1 MSWITKILLGVDTT
15 EFRKGL
21 GNADAAL
28 KKFSGQLKNLGGLI
42 GATFIGS
49 QITAFTKKAIEL
61 GSQMKTVGQGFER
74 MADQK
79 TLQGLRSATRG
90 LVSDIE
96 LMKVS
101 VQAGNFGI
109 PIEQMGTLL
118 DFAARRAAETGQEVD
133 YLVNSIVTGIGRKS
147 PMILDN
153 LGIST
158 TRLKQEFHG
167 AAIEAQS
174 IADVAAAVGK
184 IADVELGKMGPPI
197 ETAADQM
204 ARLGVHFDN
213 FLAKISKP
221 IEITFEFVFGG
232 LADFMDVRTSE
243 NVNPFDRLM
252 YLLSYGM
259 GQQGQI
265 TRAGIYGQAMAGG
278 SPFEGMSPSTG
289 LPGGRQVFPYSAQEM
304 GSGIFDQFPGFD
316 TASLN
321 GLREYQKYLTDLFNA
336 ARVGTPEFTNL
347 KNEIAALDQRI
358 KDLTDGV
365 VPQTDAL
372 KLQAKTTNDV
382 YQAQEKS
389 LMIMKQI
396 PAVGNEYTNWVRK
409 ITDATEAW
417 NAEIAMMNY
426 LGQEFGSILSN
437 SFNAAIE
444 SGENFFTVMGD
455 ALKKYVQQLM
465 AAIAAT
471 TVLSVISSAAGVGS
485 FAEAFNTIGGGMGL
499 PFGIGEKGNLT
510 FRVSGYDLV
519 TGPDREAKRL
529 LQLGAYGK

>member
-265 TRAGIYGQAMAGG
+265 TRAGIYGQAMAGA

-289 LPGGRQVFPYSAQEM
+289 LPGGRQVFPYTAQEM

-347 KNEIAALDQRI
+347 KNQIAALDQKI
-358 KDLTDGV
+358 KDITDGV
-365 VPQTDAL
+365 VPQTAAL

-396 PAVGNEYTNWVRK
+396 PATGNAYTDYINR
-409 ITDATEAW
+409 ITEAYTALENEL
-417 NAEIAMMNY
+417 NAMNY
-426 LGQEFGSILSN
+426 LGEQFGEIFRSA
-437 SFNAAIE
+437 FDAALE
-444 SGENFFTVMGD
+444 GSGNFFDTVKEGF
-455 ALKKYVQQLM
+455 KNYVKQILAM
-465 AAIAAT
+465 TAAT
-471 TVLSVISSAAGVGS
+471 TALAVAIAFVTGGANFKA
-485 FAEAFNTIGGGMGL
+485 AFNAVGGAMGT
-499 PFGIGEKGNLT
+499 PFGFSEGGQFGLKGRD
-510 FRVSGYDLV
+510 FFFGF
-519 TGPDREAKRL
+519 KRN
-529 LQLGAYGK
+529 QSDIMRNGG